1 MLLRSGKVATTNE
14 DRPRRRYTRKMA
26 NPNAPNTSNHQNPQ
40 NSEVPPPLSS
50 TGGNTVSAPVSE
62 AIPSMSS
69 SMPTHSITYSEPILN
84 YVGPRG
90 PPGTPPPIGTSY
102 RPFGPPGFSMPYSGR
117 DQPYGMPT
125 SVMASLHNAS
135 STFSESVVN
144 VTSPL

>member
-1 MLLRSGKVATTNE
+1 MLLRSGKVATNNK

-26 NPNAPNTSNHQNPQ
+26 NQNPPNTSNPQNPP
-40 NSEVPPPLSS
+40 NNEVPVSS
-50 TGGNTVSAPVSE
+50 TGESTVSAPVSE

-69 SMPTHSITYSEPILN
+69 SMPTHSITHSEPILN

-90 PPGTPPPIGTSY
+90 PPHTPPPIGTSTF
-102 RPFGPPGFSMPYSGR
+102 RQVPPPGFSIPYSGR

-135 STFSESVVN
+135 STFSEPVVN
-144 VTSPL
+144 VTSPS